1 MKGGVL
7 MATSSITKTFII
19 KDDKTCE
26 KLIKAMN
33 EPRTTKVIKTNS
45 YEEGKE
51 KLKSYFGH

>member
-1 MKGGVL
+1 